1 MSAPPAIVIL
11 LWNALLD
18 SDPLHEILQFF
29 LYDWVGG
36 EVELITIDDIIQQ
49 LVLFHSPLLL
59 SPSFLPHK
67 KKKETTQNFM
77 NVDPTDHMQKI
88 PLRQPRTLLLGL
100 MSRGRHSDSTL
111 FCLGFESL

>member
-67 KKKETTQNFM
+67 KKK
-77 NVDPTDHMQKI
+77 KK
-88 PLRQPRTLLLGL
+88 QPKT
-100 MSRGRHSDSTL
+100 S
-111 FCLGFESL
+111 